1 MTRVLL
7 VSAISLLCVAWNA
20 SAATELAITIS
31 QGCVLRDDI
40 LQTARTETVR
50 IWARARVNVR
60 WLAGSDLPYT
70 SPSNWLVVQCVA
82 HDEGLVPQARV
93 VPIAGIRFVDLRP
106 TNTIV
111 VSIQNAERLL
121 DRDVLES
128 RLLGERFRALRDRRL
143 GRMLGRAIAHEIGH
157 FLSASVA
164 HASTGLMRATHPVSD
179 LIGESL
185 RPFAI
190 GASEIQVQTVPG
202 ELTMPVQPGQ
212 ASAHAKAKPRARPNS
227 GTEPERRNHG
237 RHIGSTDVTVPSM
250 VR

>member
-1 MTRVLL
+1 MARVLL
-7 VSAISLLCVAWNA
+7 VSAISLLCVVSEAF
-20 SAATELAITIS
+20 AATELAITIS
-31 QGCVLRDDI
+31 QGCALRDDI

-50 IWARARVNVR
+50 IWASARVNVR

-70 SPSNWLVVQCVA
+70 SPSNWVVVQCVA
-82 HDEGLVPQARV
+82 HHEGLVPQARV
-93 VPIAGIRFVDLRP
+93 VPIAAIRFVDFRP

-111 VSIQNAERLL
+111 VSIPNAERLL

-128 RLLGERFRALRDRRL
+128 RIVGQRFRALRDRRL

-164 HASTGLMRATHPVSD
+164 HASIGLMRATHPVSD

-190 GASEIQVQTVPG
+190 GPTEIHGQTVAGPSA
-202 ELTMPVQPGQ
+202 MPVQPSN
-212 ASAHAKAKPRARPNS
+212 ASAYARGTSRVRPRC
-227 GTEPERRNHG
+227 GTELESG
-237 RHIGSTDVTVPSM
+237 ITS
-250 VR
+250 VRPPAQGNGPAQTQ